1 MNILVCFDHYY
12 VPPTGIM
19 LKSLFINNPTIFF
32 NVHAIISPNVDDSDL
47 HLIREL
53 VENSKAGTISLYR
66 FRHDLLDD
74 YPGLRGTHLKE
85 SNYYRLF
92 CASLLPAN
100 IDTVLYLDSDIIVNG
115 VIDKLCHEDLYG
127 VPIAAVINPG
137 LNGVVDNYFNS
148 GVLLINLIYWRSHN
162 AEALFVDYIHRNAE
176 LIKWA
181 DQDVLNGVFA
191 LSKRLLPLCYNLQE
205 GFLLKKTYLTR
216 SVGSQIG
223 ELDDAFLDPVIIHFS
238 GSLKP
243 WMVGCHNPYRPLFKK
258 YKKLTP
264 WKDSK
269 ISNES
274 YIRLCK
280 RLIRR
285 CTKYLLIRLGLL
297 KDLENHTLYQQ
308 IYSHFSKAS

>member
-137 LNGVVDNYFNS
+137 HNGVVDNYFNS
-148 GVLLINLIYWRSHN
+148 GVLLINLTYWRSHN

-205 GFLLKKTYLTR
+205 GFLLKKTYL
-216 SVGSQIG
+216 IDDLG
-223 ELDDAFLDPVIIHFS
+223 EKINELEDALLSPAIIHFS

-243 WMVGCHNPYRPLFKK
+243 WMFGCRNPYRALFKK
-258 YKKLTP
+258 YQNQTP
-264 WKDSK
+264 WKGVDISK
-269 ISNES
+269 ES
-274 YIRLCK
+274 YVKLCK
-280 RLIRR
+280 RIIRSYAKRFLMKIGVLQNLEDKEMRYFLIRKYQR
-285 CTKYLLIRLGLL
+285 C
-297 KDLENHTLYQQ
+297 N
-308 IYSHFSKAS
+308 